1 MFSKNGQHLRSDIRV
16 NKEEIY
22 LVIFWEKS
30 GISIDKGKALIQDAG
45 YECSLCPAS
54 LPKAD
59 QLGFIER
66 LYFQSVTNFQKKV
79 DRVGLND
86 FIVGV
91 VKDKKTDYG
100 LVSTTNSM

>member
-1 MFSKNGQHLRSDIRV
+1 M

-30 GISIDKGKALIQDAG
+30 GISIDRGKTLIQDAG
-45 YECSLCPAS
+45 YECSLRPAS

-59 QLGFIER
+59 RLGFIER